1 MSAPST
7 DTTCPRCGERL
18 PAGFSRC
25 DACGAYLA
33 AGPSA
38 PRAGGGGGRGA
49 LPPWGFLLIGI
60 LVGGAVGY
68 ALRSAVTPR
77 EEGGMPTGPA
87 DVMAGP
93 GGGSGEPDPRTQ
105 MMPQVVEAL
114 GKYRATLIDD
124 PGNVEANVG
133 IGNLMFDSG
142 KWEKAIEHYST
153 ALERAPGNAD
163 VRVDRAIAY
172 HSLGQNEKAAAEL
185 KRVTKEKPD
194 HVNAWLN
201 LGVVSRELG
210 DHATTVEA
218 WERYL
223 KLQPQSP
230 HAAAI
235 RGEMERIKA
244 GT

>member
-1 MSAPST
+1 
-7 DTTCPRCGERL
+7 
-18 PAGFSRC
+18 
-25 DACGAYLA
+25 
-33 AGPSA
+33 
-38 PRAGGGGGRGA
+38 
-49 LPPWGFLLIGI
+49 
-60 LVGGAVGY
+60 
-68 ALRSAVTPR
+68 
-77 EEGGMPTGPA
+77 MPTGPA

-93 GGGSGEPDPRTQ
+93 EAATRGGAGEPDPRTQ
-105 MMPQVVEAL
+105 MVPEVVEAL

-142 KWEKAIEHYST
+142 KWEKAVEHYSK
-153 ALERAPGNAD
+153 ALERAPTNAD

-185 KRVTKEKPD
+185 KRVTKEKPN

-210 DHATTVEA
+210 DRATTIEA
-218 WERYL
+218 WQRYL
-223 KLQPQSP
+223 KLEPQSP

-235 RGEMERIKA
+235 RGELERTKA